1 MCYFPDNNFQ
11 LIKTNVSSTDWSNNN
26 FCGVKTAQGR
36 SSIPA
41 CSAPH
46 TCPAATACEQRLTSD
61 SCGGGGFEF
70 CSTISEAHLF
80 LNIGALRKPF
90 NAVTYQSQKIII
102 YHHKLLLFLRGVFF
116 QSPFP
121 SLRAPFVTFL
131 QLEGCCVVKLHNSKL
146 SKTDNN
152 NNNKSNASWTKRCI
166 FLPHYCFFLHGS
178 SDMKMQAGAEVHL
191 RHKKM
196 HVCCTRRSLSVRNWY
211 GRTSVF
217 VCVGSYFMGFLF
229 PVYVCACPCAP
240 VWSSEREM
248 WFNLD
253 K

>member
-26 FCGVKTAQGR
+26 FCGVKTVQGR

-116 QSPFP
+116 SVSLSISACTLCNIP
-121 SLRAPFVTFL
+121 SLLFFFAWFFRH
-131 QLEGCCVVKLHNSKL
+131 E
-146 SKTDNN
+146 
-152 NNNKSNASWTKRCI
+152 NASRRRGAPQTQENACVLHEAFTLCSQLVWKNKCLCLCGQI
-166 FLPHYCFFLHGS
+166 FYGL
-178 SDMKMQAGAEVHL
+178 
-191 RHKKM
+191 
-196 HVCCTRRSLSVRNWY
+196 SLSCIY
-211 GRTSVF
+211 
-217 VCVGSYFMGFLF
+217 VCV
-229 PVYVCACPCAP
+229 CPCAP

>member
-1 MCYFPDNNFQ
+1 MLYFPDNNFQ

-36 SSIPA
+36 ISVPA

-80 LNIGALRKPF
+80 LNIGALRKLF

-116 QSPFP
+116 LSSFP

-131 QLEGCCVVKLHNSKL
+131 KPEGCCVVKLHNSKL
-146 SKTDNN
+146 SKIDN
-152 NNNKSNASWTKRCI
+152 NNNKSNAS
-166 FLPHYCFFLHGS
+166 
-178 SDMKMQAGAEVHL
+178 
-191 RHKKM
+191 
-196 HVCCTRRSLSVRNWY
+196 
-211 GRTSVF
+211 
-217 VCVGSYFMGFLF
+217 
-229 PVYVCACPCAP
+229 
-240 VWSSEREM
+240 
-248 WFNLD
+248 
-253 K
+253 